1 MSDAV
6 NPAAAPRPAAL
17 LTPPIPVLRAGQRFT
32 FKQLVGSSDAALI
45 AQTASA
51 HRNHYSQMVV
61 LCASALDAQRLLE
74 EIPTFA
80 PQVRIRLL
88 PDWEIL
94 PYDHFSPHQDLIS
107 ERLATLYEMQNGSCD
122 LILLPVTTALQRL
135 APPAFLS
142 AHTFFFKQGEH
153 LNEEALRLQLQQA
166 GYDPV
171 SAVMRPGEYSI
182 RGGLIDLF
190 PMGSSLPYRLDLF
203 GDEIEQIRAFD
214 PDTQRSL
221 YPVKEIRLLPGHE
234 FPFDE
239 GSRTAFRGRWRE
251 YFEGDPTRC
260 SIYKDV
266 SSGIPTAG
274 IESYL
279 PLFFDE
285 TATIFDYF
293 MRSESAASDSVCL
306 VYVGDIESSITQFWK
321 DTEQRYSFLK
331 HDPERPVMN
340 PSDLFLGL
348 DQFFI
353 HAKSHPRIVLQVG
366 PEEGAKKDL
375 DESLI
380 FSSLPDVSVHRRD
393 ADPLKLIRQLLSQNI
408 WRVIICAESAG
419 RSESIRQLMEE
430 SNLGESSDSAS
441 LFPLHP
447 SSADSVAE
455 FLKGSERFSL
465 CISPLFNGFTWHAH
479 GVLIIT
485 ESELFTQTARQR
497 RGKETSNTDPDMLFK
512 DLSELKVGD
521 PVVHVEHG
529 IGRYQGL
536 VLLNMATSK
545 EAPAF
550 EEFLHLVYAQ
560 GATLYVPVQQLHQVT
575 RYAGADPD
583 SAPLH
588 QLGSGQWD
596 KAKRKAAQQIRD
608 TAAELLNL
616 YAARAVRKGHAFE
629 FSAHDYAAFA
639 ESFGFEETP
648 DQANAIAAVI
658 GDMTSGNPMDR
669 LVCGDVGF
677 GKTEVALRAS
687 FVAVM
692 GGKQVAI
699 LAPTTLLA
707 EQHAATWKDRFAAWP
722 VRIVELSR
730 FKTTKEINAAL
741 ASIASGEAD
750 IVIGTHKLL
759 SKETKFERLGLVIVD
774 EEHRFGVR
782 QKDALKAMRAE
793 VDILTLTA
801 TPIPRTLGMA
811 LEGLREFSVIATAPQ
826 KRLAIKTFV
835 RREGDGVIREAVL
848 REIKRGGQV
857 YFLHNEVET
866 IQNRKQ
872 ALQTLLPEARI
883 AVAHGQMNERELE
896 SVMRDFVTQRSN
908 LLLCTTIIETGI
920 DVPTAN
926 TIIMHRADKFG
937 LAQLHQLRGRVGRS
951 HHQAYAYLLVPDPEA
966 LSKQAHLRLD
976 AIQAMEE
983 LGSGFYLAMH
993 DLEIRGAGEVLGDKQ
1008 SGDIHEIGFQL
1019 YTEMLNRAVKSLRS
1033 GKEPDLLSPM
1043 QATTDVSL
1051 GAPALLPADYCPDVH
1066 ERLSLYKRFASC
1078 EDFTDLSFLREELI
1092 DRFGN
1097 LPDAAKAFYET
1108 HRLRLEMSLLGIKK
1122 IDASTTAIQLQ
1133 FIPQPPLDPVKII
1146 RIVQSNPAIHL
1157 NGQDRIKYLPP
1168 KDASFEKLEQ
1178 RIEGIRQLMKLLSS
1192 ALVASAQ
1199 ALPTP
1204 ALSA

>member
-6 NPAAAPRPAAL
+6 NPAAAPRPVAL
-17 LTPPIPVLRAGQRFT
+17 PTPPVPALRAGQRFT

-45 AQTASA
+45 AQTALE

-61 LCASALDAQRLLE
+61 FCASALDAQRLLE
-74 EIPTFA
+74 EIPSFA
-80 PQVRIRLL
+80 PQLRLRLL

-107 ERLATLYEMQNGSCD
+107 ERLATLYEMQNGNCD
-122 LILLPVTTALQRL
+122 LILLPVSTALQRL

-142 AHTFFFKQGEH
+142 AHTFFFKQGER

-239 GSRTAFRGRWRE
+239 AARTAFRGRWRE

-266 SSGIPTAG
+266 SAGIPTAG

-285 TATIFDYF
+285 TATVFDYF
-293 MRSESAASDSVCL
+293 VRSESPESSDPICL
-306 VYVGDIESSITQFWK
+306 VYVGDIENSISAFWK
-321 DTEQRYSFLK
+321 DTEERYSFLK
-331 HDPERPVMN
+331 HDPERPVLK
-340 PSDLFLGL
+340 PSDLFLSL
-348 DQFFI
+348 EQFFT
-353 HAKSHPRIVLQVG
+353 HAKSYPRIVLQTPDG
-366 PEEGAKKDL
+366 IDQ
-375 DESLI
+375 DQDQSLL
-380 FSSLPDVSVHRRD
+380 FSALPDVAIHRRD
-393 ADPLKLIRQLLSQNI
+393 TDPLKLIRQLVAQNI
-408 WRVIICAESAG
+408 WRIVICAESSG
-419 RSESIRQLMEE
+419 RIESIRQLMEE
-430 SNLGESSDSAS
+430 SNFGADANTNSVY
-441 LFPLHP
+441 PLHP
-447 SSADSVAE
+447 STVENIAE
-455 FLKGSERFSL
+455 FMKGSESFSL
-465 CISPLFNGFTWHAH
+465 CVSALFNGFAWHPQRT
-479 GVLIIT
+479 LIIT

-497 RGKETSNTDPDMLFK
+497 RSKETSNADPDTLFK

-536 VLLNMATSK
+536 VLLNMAAGPK
-545 EAPAF
+545 DAPVF
-550 EEFLHLVYAQ
+550 EEFLHLVYANS
-560 GATLYVPVQQLHQVT
+560 ATLYVPVQQLHQVT

-616 YAARAVRKGHAFE
+616 YAARAIRKGHAFE

-687 FVAVM
+687 FIAVM

-707 EQHAATWKDRFAAWP
+707 EQHAATWKDRFAPWP

-730 FKTTKEINAAL
+730 FKTAKEINAAL
-741 ASIASGEAD
+741 SSIASGEAD

-835 RREGDGVIREAVL
+835 RRESDGVIREAVL

-883 AVAHGQMNERELE
+883 AVAHGQMHERELE
-896 SVMRDFVTQRSN
+896 AVMRDFVTQRSN

-951 HHQAYAYLLVPDPEA
+951 HHQAYAYLLVPDPDA

-1008 SGDIHEIGFQL
+1008 SGEIHEIGFGL
-1019 YTEMLNRAVKSLRS
+1019 YTEMLNRAVKSLRN
-1033 GKEPDLLSPM
+1033 GKEPDLLTPM
-1043 QATTDVSL
+1043 QATTDVNL
-1051 GAPALLPADYCPDVH
+1051 GVPALLPADYCPDVH

-1078 EDFTDLSFLREELI
+1078 EDFSNLTVLREELI

-1122 IDASTTAIQLQ
+1122 IDASPVAIQVQ
-1133 FIPQPPLDPVKII
+1133 FVPQPPLDPVKFI
-1146 RIVQSNPAIHL
+1146 RIVQSSPAITL
-1157 NGQDRIKYLPP
+1157 NGQDRIKYLPN
-1168 KDASFEKLEQ
+1168 KGSSYEKLEQ

-1192 ALVASAQ
+1192 ALVANAQ
-1199 ALPTP
+1199 PLPTP